1 MLSAR
6 GPRAPSG
13 ERATDDRGAAG
24 AAGPPRTA
32 PSTAPPRAAPAR
44 GAWPTAPEPRRTAR
58 TPARGS
64 MRVMRTAA
72 LRPLLVA
79 LLSASV
85 VLGTAGQ
92 AAAHGGAKVAEGGSG
107 GVSILVNGAE
117 TTTASGGA
125 AVDLSTTLQGPGTGD
140 DATVTYWIR
149 PAGGDTFR
157 KTTTRD
163 DAGIAHTDVPTADRG
178 DWRDWDVS
186 AIVRLS
192 DGKRLRV
199 SNAEAN
205 PPGPDPASTAGGG
218 ATGADDEA
226 DTTTGDEPST
236 GGATGD
242 EPATTDAAPAAR
254 GDEPTAG
261 EGDGQI
267 EDVSGEEGS
276 DAPSVAIIAVP
287 VVLILAV
294 WAIVIGRRRAAAKDD
309 DEG

>member
-1 MLSAR
+1 
-6 GPRAPSG
+6 
-13 ERATDDRGAAG
+13 
-24 AAGPPRTA
+24 
-32 PSTAPPRAAPAR
+32 
-44 GAWPTAPEPRRTAR
+44 
-58 TPARGS
+58 
-64 MRVMRTAA
+64 MRDMRTAA

-79 LLSASV
+79 LLSGTL
-85 VLGTAGQ
+85 VLGTAAQ
-92 AAAHGGAKVAEGGSG
+92 AVAHGGAKVAEGGAG

-140 DATVTYWIR
+140 GATVTYWIR

-186 AIVRLS
+186 AVVRLS
-192 DGKRLRV
+192 TGKRLRV

-205 PPGPDPASTAGGG
+205 PPGPDPAATAGGG
-218 ATGADDEA
+218 ASGADDDEA
-226 DTTTGDEPST
+226 GTTTEDDSPRGGATPETATEAAPTSTGDAPAST
-236 GGATGD
+236 GGTTATPD
-242 EPATTDAAPAAR
+242 
-254 GDEPTAG
+254 
-261 EGDGQI
+261 DGAI

-287 VVLILAV
+287 IVLILAV
-294 WAIVIGRRRAAAKDD
+294 WAIVIGRRRAAAGRDD
-309 DEG
+309 DGDDRA